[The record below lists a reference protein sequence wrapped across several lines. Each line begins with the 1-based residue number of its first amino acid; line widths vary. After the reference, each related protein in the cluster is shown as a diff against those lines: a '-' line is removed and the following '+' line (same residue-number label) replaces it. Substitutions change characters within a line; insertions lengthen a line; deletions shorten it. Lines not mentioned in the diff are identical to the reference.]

1 MPAVSAPVVNVMDGP
16 SFATPTESNLAS
28 GESSRPFHPVGNFP
42 TAFTALSASFCVVGT
57 AGVAGVVFGAG
68 FGVGFCCA
76 DPTVSAVKASARAT
90 AIVFRMGN
98 LLLFVSRAGFSLQP
112 FILIG
117 DASARQQ
124 RSRVLLF
131 MRGSYPKIPA
141 PVTRH
146 VRSLAE
152 GAD

>member
-1 MPAVSAPVVNVMDGP
+1 MDGP
-16 SFATPTESNLAS
+16 SFATPTDANLAS
-28 GESSRPFHPVGNFP
+28 GESSRPFHPVGNLP
-42 TAFTALSASFCVVGT
+42 APFTALSASFCVVGT
-57 AGVAGVVFGAG
+57 AGVVFGAG

-124 RSRVLLF
+124 Q
-131 MRGSYPKIPA
+131 RGYFSSCPDRAAKYQ
-141 PVTRH
+141 RQ
-146 VRSLAE
+146 
-152 GAD
+152 

>member
-90 AIVFRMGN
+90 AIVFRMGS

-112 FILIG
+112 YYP
-117 DASARQQ
+117 DRRRVRATTTA
-124 RSRVLLF
+124 RVLLF
-131 MRGSYPKIPA
+131 MRGS
-141 PVTRH
+141 
-146 VRSLAE
+146 
-152 GAD
+152 